1 MKKKELEKLEKLN
14 EQKKLTPE
22 VRENIR
28 KKVFSNCLIALDI
41 LLLFIVLMMAARNLD
56 KNITI
61 IIYKISS
68 VIFFVL
74 TFSLFEIAYNKDNDS
89 ICINGIEMLFVSIIT
104 LLTPYIFLQRTSVV
118 TSIVGSYIAAYYILK
133 NLIIYRKEKNKFL
146 REQSD
151 IPQIIKK
158 ESKDKKAQEEKQKQV
173 VQKEDAPKRKRGRP
187 KKTVV
192 K

>member
-14 EQKKLTPE
+14 EQKKLTPN

-56 KNITI
+56 KSITI

-68 VIFFVL
+68 VILFLL
-74 TFSLFEIAYNKDNDS
+74 TLTLFEIAYNKDNYS

-104 LLTPYIFLQRTSVV
+104 LLTPYIFIQRTSVA

-133 NLIIYRKEKNKFL
+133 NLVIYRREKAKFL
-146 REQSD
+146 KEQSD
-151 IPQIIKK
+151 IPQIVKK
-158 ESKDKKAQEEKQKQV
+158 ESKDKKAQEAKQKQEAQNV
-173 VQKEDAPKRKRGRP
+173 EAPKRKRGRP
-187 KKTVV
+187 RKTAV